1 MASVASNILCKTK
14 QNDHV
19 LGVMAE
25 IEVETSHSS
34 EGQGIEKS
42 TSNSLALQA
51 LTEHEQ
57 SIEVIEVGSM
67 SNSFSHKVRK
77 KAAMTK

>member
-1 MASVASNILCKTK
+1 MAFVASNILCKTK

-57 SIEVIEVGSM
+57 SIVVVEVSSM
-67 SNSFSHKVRK
+67 SNNLSHKFRK
-77 KAAMTK
+77 KAAMTE

>member
-57 SIEVIEVGSM
+57 SIVVVEVSSM
-67 SNSFSHKVRK
+67 SNNLSHKFRK
-77 KAAMTK
+77 KAAMTE

>member
-1 MASVASNILCKTK
+1 MASVASNILCKTN

-57 SIEVIEVGSM
+57 SIVVVEVSSM
-67 SNSFSHKVRK
+67 SNNLSHKFRK
-77 KAAMTK
+77 KAAMTE

>member
-1 MASVASNILCKTK
+1 MAFVASNILCKTK

-51 LTEHEQ
+51 PTELN
-57 SIEVIEVGSM
+57 M
-67 SNSFSHKVRK
+67 SSQL
-77 KAAMTK
+77 A

>member
-1 MASVASNILCKTK
+1 MAFVASNILCKTK

-57 SIEVIEVGSM
+57 SIEVVEVSSM
-67 SNSFSHKVRK
+67 SNNLSHKFRK
-77 KAAMTK
+77 KAAMTE